1 MKESALD
8 AALAAS
14 LGAAVLRRE
23 PVAGGDINQAFRVT
37 LSDGRAVFV
46 KTRAEPVLDM
56 YAREAEGLAYL
67 GEARALRIPDVLS
80 VDQRFLALE
89 WVAPGARGAGFDE
102 QLGRGLAALH
112 KFGAQGFG
120 LVRDN
125 FIGSLAQSNRE
136 HGSWPAFYA
145 EERLL
150 ALGAHARERG
160 LLGAALY
167 ARLTR
172 LCARMIDLCGEPEP
186 AARLHGDLWSGNVMA
201 DARGAPVLIDPAVY
215 GGHREVD
222 LAMLQL
228 FGAPSTRFFAAY
240 DEVYPRKAGADERV
254 ALYQLY
260 PLLVHVCLFGSGY
273 VGQLERALAYYE

>member
-1 MKESALD
+1 VTESALD

-14 LGAAVLRRE
+14 LGAAVVRRE
-23 PVAGGDINQAFRVT
+23 PVAGGDINQAFRVS

-46 KTRAEPVLDM
+46 KTRAEPIPGM
-56 YAREAEGLAYL
+56 YEREAEGLAYL
-67 GEARALRIPDVLS
+67 DEARALRIPEVLS
-80 VDQRFLALE
+80 VDQRYLTLE
-89 WVAPGARGAGFDE
+89 WITSGARGPGFE
-102 QLGRGLAALH
+102 ERLGRGLAALH
-112 KFGAQGFG
+112 KFGAHGFG
-120 LVRDN
+120 LAQDN
-125 FIGSLAQSNRE
+125 FIGSLAQANRE
-136 HGSWPAFYA
+136 HESWPEFYA

-150 ALGAHARERG
+150 ALGTRARERG
-160 LLGAALY
+160 ALSAALY

-172 LCARMIDLCGEPEP
+172 LCTRLPELCGDPEP
-186 AARLHGDLWSGNVMA
+186 PARLHGDLWSGNVMA

-228 FGAPSTRFFAAY
+228 FGAPSARFFAAY
-240 DEVYPRKAGADERV
+240 DEVYPRKPGADERV

-273 VGQLERALAYYE
+273 LGQLERAISEYE